1 MIYGDSVSITYL
13 CPLAG
18 NANSNTPSLL
28 IINSRGD
35 VVVRTVKA
43 CDIAPVD
50 CNIVVLLL
58 LASSTDDVD
67 DEEEEEDGDHSI
79 ASWFKL
85 DRSDAVPY
93 ATAPAPT
100 MPTLNESDAIDDE
113 EVSSL
118 MSAVV

>member
-1 MIYGDSVSITYL
+1 M
-13 CPLAG
+13 
-18 NANSNTPSLL
+18 
-28 IINSRGD
+28 INSCGD
-35 VVVRTVKA
+35 VVVRTVKV

-58 LASSTDDVD
+58 LASSTN
-67 DEEEEEDGDHSI
+67 EEEDDDDDDEDGDHSI

-100 MPTLNESDAIDDE
+100 MPTLNESDDVDVDDDD

-118 MSAVV
+118 MSAAV

>member
-1 MIYGDSVSITYL
+1 MIYGDSVSITDL

-35 VVVRTVKA
+35 VVVRTVKV

-58 LASSTDDVD
+58 LSSPDDDEV
-67 DEEEEEDGDHSI
+67 EEEEEDGDHSI

>member
-1 MIYGDSVSITYL
+1 MIYGDSVSITDL

-28 IINSRGD
+28 MINSCGD
-35 VVVRTVKA
+35 VVVRTVKVF
-43 CDIAPVD
+43 DIAPVD

-58 LASSTDDVD
+58 LASPNDDEVDVD
-67 DEEEEEDGDHSI
+67 EEDGDHSI

-100 MPTLNESDAIDDE
+100 MPTLNESDDVDD

-118 MSAVV
+118 MSEAV

>member
-67 DEEEEEDGDHSI
+67 DEEDGDHSI

-100 MPTLNESDAIDDE
+100 MPTLNESDDVDVDD
-113 EVSSL
+113 EVSS
-118 MSAVV
+118 

>member
-1 MIYGDSVSITYL
+1 MYGDSVSITVL

-18 NANSNTPSLL
+18 NANSNIPSLL
-28 IINSRGD
+28 LINSRGE
-35 VVVRTVKA
+35 VVVRTVKV

-50 CNIVVLLL
+50 CNVLLL
-58 LASSTDDVD
+58 LSPSIVD
-67 DEEEEEDGDHSI
+67 EEEEDGDHSI

-100 MPTLNESDAIDDE
+100 MPTLNENDDFDNDAT
-113 EVSSL
+113 SSF
-118 MSAVV
+118 MAAAV